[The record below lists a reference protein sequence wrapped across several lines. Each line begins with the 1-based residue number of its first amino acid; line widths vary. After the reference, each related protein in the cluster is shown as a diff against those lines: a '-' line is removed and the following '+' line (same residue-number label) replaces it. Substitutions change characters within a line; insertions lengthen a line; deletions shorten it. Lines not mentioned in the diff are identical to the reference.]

1 MSKTTSSDFSKVF
14 EDAEKAVAGIKN
26 DKLKEIA
33 FEKLVSHLLA
43 GNSTDNESEIVIP
56 KTKSVKAKT
65 AKPGTAKPKS
75 KAAKSKESISLDKNL
90 NLREKGKKSFKDFYE
105 EKQPKSAMDFNTVA
119 IYYLSEILE
128 LDNITASQVYTCY
141 KEVNNRPP
149 DAFIQ
154 SLRDTASVKG
164 YIDSADVENLKIPS
178 RGVNFV
184 DHDLPKKK
192 KDGK

>member
-1 MSKTTSSDFSKVF
+1 MSDSDSTDFTKVF
-14 EDAEKAVAGIKN
+14 AEAEKAVSGIKN

-43 GNSTDNESEIVIP
+43 GGTTDNEKVSRKAKVKVKKATP
-56 KTKSVKAKT
+56 VKTKDAKHKASKT
-65 AKPGTAKPKS
+65 
-75 KAAKSKESISLDKNL
+75 KESISIDKNL
-90 NLREKGKKSFKDFYE
+90 NLRVKGKKSFKDFYE

-128 LDNITASQVYTCY
+128 LENISASQVYTCY
-141 KEVNNRPP
+141 KEVTKRPP
-149 DAFIQ
+149 EAFVQ

-164 YIDSADVENLKIPS
+164 YIDSADIENLKIPS
-178 RGVNFV
+178 RGINFV

-192 KDGK
+192 DGK